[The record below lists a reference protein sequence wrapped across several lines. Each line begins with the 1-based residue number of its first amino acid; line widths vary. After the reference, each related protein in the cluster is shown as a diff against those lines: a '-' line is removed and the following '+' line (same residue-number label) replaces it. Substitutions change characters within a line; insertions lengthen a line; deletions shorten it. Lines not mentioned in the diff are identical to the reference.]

1 MAKTWTLRVELQK
14 IFKPL
19 TQKVYYEGLQESG
32 KYLYL
37 VYELSE
43 VSYDSGKTLYQLEV
57 NIFDYGTDTR
67 TVEDLADTVQS
78 ILSKYYFINDEIQ
91 FAAYR
96 GSRQKVSEDD
106 KLIIRR
112 RLLFEIHLHELK
124 GE

>member
-14 IFKPL
+14 IFKSL
-19 TQKVYYEGLQESG
+19 TTKVYYEGLQESG

-67 TVEDLADTVQS
+67 IVEDLADTIQS
-78 ILSKYYFINDEIQ
+78 TLSKYYFINDEIQ
-91 FAAYR
+91 FAVYR

>member
-1 MAKTWTLRVELQK
+1 MKTWALRVELQK
-14 IFKPL
+14 IFKAL
-19 TQKVYYEGLQESG
+19 TPKVYYEGLQESG

-78 ILSKYYFINDEIQ
+78 TLSKYYFINDEIQ
-91 FAAYR
+91 FAVYR

>member
-1 MAKTWTLRVELQK
+1 MAKTWALRVELQK
-14 IFKPL
+14 IFKTL
-19 TQKVYYEGLQESG
+19 TSKVYYEGLQESG

-67 TVEDLADTVQS
+67 AVEDLSDTVQDA
-78 ILSKYYFINDEIQ
+78 LNKNHFINREIQ
-91 FAAYR
+91 FVSYK
-96 GSRQKVSEDD
+96 GSRQKVEEDD